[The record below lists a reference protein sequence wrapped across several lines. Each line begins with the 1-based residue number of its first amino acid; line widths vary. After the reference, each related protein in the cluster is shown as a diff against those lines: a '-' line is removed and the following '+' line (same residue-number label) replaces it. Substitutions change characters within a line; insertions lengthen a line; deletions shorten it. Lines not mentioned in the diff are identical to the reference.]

1 MSINGIKDIYN
12 FLQISNLI
20 ATSGQP
26 TIEQFTAIK
35 QAGYQLIINLALPT
49 SPNALPDE
57 EEIVEDQGM
66 KYINIPVVWEN
77 PTIENVTEFFSIMEA
92 NANQKIFVH
101 CIANKRVSAFMYLY
115 HRLCKGSSDA
125 EAKIALHQVWL
136 PNQIWHDFIKQVM
149 ENYK

>member
-1 MSINGIKDIYN
+1 MSINGIEDIYN

-35 QAGYQLIINLALPT
+35 QAGYQLIINLAMPT

-57 EEIVEDQGM
+57 QEIVEAQGM

-115 HRLCKGSSDA
+115 HQLCKDSSDA

-136 PNQIWHDFIKQVM
+136 PNQIWHDFIKQVL